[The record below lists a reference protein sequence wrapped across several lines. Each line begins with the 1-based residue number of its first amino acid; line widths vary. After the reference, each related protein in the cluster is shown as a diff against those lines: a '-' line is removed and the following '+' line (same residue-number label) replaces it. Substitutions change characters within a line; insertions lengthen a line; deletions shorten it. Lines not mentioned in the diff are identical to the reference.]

1 MRRTL
6 AGVLLLG
13 LSWTAVQ
20 AQPISRIGTFLDPW
34 GGLFVSGDITADGK
48 WLIFVESIG
57 DGCSGVTLERLS
69 MIRTDGTDHRVIID
83 WPEMELLEPDVET
96 LIENLVISG
105 DGRWA
110 AFKWPHKFSPVS
122 VCSVVLPMHWYLV
135 DLITGDVSE
144 ITFNGQVVSG
154 VSFTN
159 DGETMAFMGYD
170 PSISD
175 WDYFLSAPSAN
186 PTPETSRALGLAS
199 PLTMWPGK
207 LSGDGSKFV
216 FVQSVNTGCCPANV
230 YVHDVESGATIAVNP
245 APVQSGISIFD
256 VSDDGQRVMYAGDCC
271 WWGVGSDGSGHGGFL
286 SGGGG
291 ATSGRLTRSGSHLV
305 YSQKL
310 PMKKTFRSPWGGS
323 GPLTTVPLT
332 GAGVLLGTI
341 PASADGTVIAGW
353 DSNQPLS
360 SGWAALVIWFDKPR
374 VLTTYGHGTAGS
386 TLTWDV
392 GGAAGDSYLL
402 AWSLLPGARPFKH
415 YGTLGLDVAS
425 LQLLGA
431 GVVSGAD
438 NVGKLTITIPESTV
452 IPSPLPVHF
461 QALVLSGPG
470 VGGLTNTTAFTL
482 QPGVAALSSASGGDA
497 GAQPAVGP
505 HPHTAPIPA
514 SMSTS
519 SVDPAPAIGQP
530 PWMRRAEWEHY
541 LLAQDP
547 SYWMAEQR
555 AGREVVLPS
564 LRRP

>member
-20 AQPISRIGTFLDPW
+20 AQPISRIGTFIDPW
-34 GGLFVSGDITADGK
+34 GGASVSGDITADGQ
-48 WLIFVESIG
+48 WLVFAEKKGS
-57 DGCSGVTLERLS
+57 GCSGVTFERLS
-69 MIRTDGTDHRVIID
+69 MIRTDGTDYRVIID
-83 WPEMELLEPDVET
+83 WPEMELLEPDFET

-230 YVHDVESGATIAVNP
+230 YVHDVASGATIAVNP
-245 APVQSGISIFD
+245 MPEQSGVSIVD
-256 VSDDGQRVMYAGDCC
+256 ISDDGQRVMYGSNS
-271 WWGVGSDGSGHGGFL
+271 WWAVDSDATGLHAFM
-286 SGGGG
+286 SGGGDLIM
-291 ATSGRLTRSGSHLV
+291 SGRLTRSGSHLV
-305 YSQKL
+305 YSHKL
-310 PMKKTFRSPWGGS
+310 PTPRTVRVPWVGGPVTS
-323 GPLTTVPLT
+323 VPFLA
-332 GAGVLLGTI
+332 AGVFLGTI
-341 PASADGTVIAGW
+341 PASADGSIIAGW
-353 DSNQPLS
+353 DYNQVVS

-392 GGAAGDSYLL
+392 GGAVGDSYLL
-402 AWSLLPGARPFKH
+402 AWSLLPGARSFKH

-482 QPGVAALSSASGGDA
+482 QPGVAALSPASGGDA
-497 GAQPAVGP
+497 GAPPAVGP
-505 HPHTAPIPA
+505 HPHAAPIPA

-530 PWMRRAEWEHY
+530 PWMSRAEWERY